1 MKRLMAALAFSVMLV
16 VPGIASATAVKKD
29 FVLGWGEIS
38 GNNTFIVAALSDA
51 DGSNA
56 RGFVKIKDP
65 DQSFTAKVV
74 CLRVS
79 GNRATLLADVV
90 KQVGRPDLVGGGV
103 EVRLADNGRNG
114 QPVKDEFSNTTYGQA
129 AWQVRRPLGCLP
141 PLAPMSPIIR
151 GEIKVGDDVSFG
163 YPSNHDLDD

>member
-1 MKRLMAALAFSVMLV
+1 MKRLIAALVFSVMLV
-16 VPGIASATAVKKD
+16 VPGIASATAVTKD
-29 FVLGWGEIS
+29 FVFGLGEIS
-38 GNNTFIVAALSDA
+38 GNNVFAVAALSEA

-103 EVRLADNGRNG
+103 EVRLAENHY
-114 QPVKDEFSNTTYGQA
+114 PAKDEFSNTTYGST
-129 AWQVRRPLGCLP
+129 AWLVRRPAGCLP
-141 PLAPMSPIIR
+141 PLAPMSPIVR
-151 GEIKVGDDVSFG
+151 GFVKVGDDVTFG
-163 YPSNHDLDD
+163 YPSGHDLDGD